1 MSRALS
7 PANAAAISEDQVRLG
22 AFFEGVF
29 PDGIVRI
36 WTGSQ
41 SISWGGHTWTG
52 AGALLATSA
61 VEETNDVVATG
72 ITVSLSGVPLDLISL
87 AISSVRQGAPGRL
100 WLGFFDPDWAL
111 LADPELVFAGLL
123 DVPTIS
129 EDGETATI
137 SVTYESQ
144 LIDLQRPREWR
155 YTHESQQQFFAG
167 DRGFEYITS
176 IQDLD
181 LKWGR

>member
-1 MSRALS
+1 MSRDLAA
-7 PANAAAISEDQVRLG
+7 ANALAIAEDQVRLG
-22 AFFEGVF
+22 AFFEGDF
-29 PDGIVRI
+29 TGGTVRL
-36 WTGSQ
+36 WTGAEP
-41 SISWGGHTWTG
+41 ISWGGHVWTG
-52 AGALLATSA
+52 AGALLATST

-87 AISSVRQGAPGRL
+87 AINSVRQGAPGRL
-100 WLGFFDPDWAL
+100 WFGFFDPDWTL

-123 DVPTIS
+123 DVPTIN

-137 SVTYESQ
+137 SISYESQ

-167 DRGFEYITS
+167 DRGFEYVTS